1 MLLLSAV
8 SVAAD
13 AGDAVDFGTA
23 PAADTAAAGIKDA
36 LWWNCCW

>member
-1 MLLLSAV
+1 MLLVLAG

-13 AGDAVDFGTA
+13 SGDAGDVGTA

-36 LWWNCCW
+36 